1 MNIKSIAM
9 FSAFLMIGSISFG
22 QTSNLRKT
30 AKNIQQYDE
39 LRVAGTPQL
48 GKTYIEGA
56 KEAIDA
62 ASVHDKTKDLAET
75 WMYYALVYSNLATAD
90 KSQAYADK
98 AKEGIEKATALDKDG
113 KHKQNIEVAE
123 QLLGSYNFNQGVAN
137 WEKKDFK
144 SAYSSFSTAL
154 EYMPGD
160 TTLIYYSGLA
170 AIQNQD
176 YKNGIEKYKQ
186 LIDRK
191 DFSSHKIVMVD
202 LPKLYLSM
210 KDTASAIEYAAK
222 AVEAYPEDKGA
233 AVQNI
238 ELNLIV
244 GNNEQVL
251 SNIQSQIAK
260 DPQNKNLY
268 YYLGIAESANNN
280 SSNALAAYNK
290 AIELDPNYADANL
303 NAGVVLMNQVRDELN
318 ELNSSNVTA
327 TVQNAKLKE
336 LKEKLKPVEAFFTK
350 VIEVEPA
357 NTSALRGLKQY
368 YDFVENEAKSKEIAQ
383 KLEDAQK

>member
-1 MNIKSIAM
+1 MNIKNIVIC
-9 FSAFLMIGSISFG
+9 SALLAFGSTSFA
-22 QTSNLRKT
+22 QTSNLKKT
-30 AKNIQQYDE
+30 ASNVQKYDE

-48 GKTYIEGA
+48 GKTYIQTA

-62 ASVHDKTKDLAET
+62 ASVHEKTKDSGET
-75 WMYYALVYSNLATAD
+75 WMYYALVYANLASSE
-90 KSQAYADK
+90 KQQEYADK
-98 AKEGIEKATALDKDG
+98 AKEGIAKAKELDKD
-113 KHKQNIEVAE
+113 KKYAANIEVAE
-123 QLLGSYNFNQGVAN
+123 QILGSYNFNQGVAN
-137 WEKKDFK
+137 WDKKDYK
-144 SAYSSFSTAL
+144 SAYESFNTAL

-186 LIDRK
+186 LLDRK

-222 AVEAYPEDKGA
+222 AAEAYPDDKAA

-238 ELNLIV
+238 ELNLIA
-244 GNNEQVL
+244 GNNEKVIA
-251 SNIQSQIAK
+251 NIQSQIAK
-260 DPQNKNLY
+260 DSQNKNLY
-268 YYLGIAESANNN
+268 YYLGIAESSNNN
-280 SSNALAAYNK
+280 FTNALEAYKK

-303 NAGVVLMNQVRDELN
+303 NAGVVLMNKVRDELN
-318 ELNSSNVTA
+318 ELNSSNVNNA
-327 TVQNAKLKE
+327 TQAAKLKE
-336 LKEKLKPVEAFFTK
+336 LKEKLKPVEGYFSK
-350 VIEVEPA
+350 VVEIEPK

-368 YDFVENEAKSKEIAQ
+368 YDFIENEAKSKEIAQ
-383 KLEDAQK
+383 KIEAAQQ

>member
-1 MNIKSIAM
+1 MNIKNIAI
-9 FSAFLMIGSISFG
+9 FSAFLMMGSISFG

-30 AKNIQQYDE
+30 AKSIQQYDE
-39 LRVAGTPQL
+39 LRIAGTPQL
-48 GKTYIEGA
+48 GKTYIEAA

-62 ASVHDKTKDLAET
+62 AIIHDKTKDLAET
-75 WMYYALVYSNLATAD
+75 WTYYALVYGNLASAE
-90 KSQAYADK
+90 KNEEYATK
-98 AKEGIEKATALDKDG
+98 AKEGIDNAIVLDKDG
-113 KHKQNIEVAE
+113 KQKQNIEVAQ

-137 WEKKDFK
+137 WEKQDYK
-144 SAYSSFSTAL
+144 SAFSSFNTAL

-222 AVEAYPEDKGA
+222 AVEAYPDDKGA

-244 GNNEQVL
+244 GNNEQVI

-260 DPQNKNLY
+260 DPENKNLY

-280 SSNALAAYNK
+280 SNNALAAYNK

-318 ELNSSNVTA
+318 ELNSSNA
-327 TVQNAKLKE
+327 TGAAQAAKLKE

-368 YDFVENEAKSKEIAQ
+368 YDFVEDEAKSKEIAQ
-383 KLEDAQK
+383 KLAEAQK

>member
-1 MNIKSIAM
+1 MNIRSIAL
-9 FSAFLMIGSISFG
+9 FSAFLMIGSVSFG
-22 QTSNLRKT
+22 QSSNLKKT

-39 LRVAGTPQL
+39 LRVAGTAQL
-48 GKTYIEGA
+48 GKAYIEGA

-62 ASVHDKTKDLAET
+62 AAIHEKTKDLAET
-75 WMYYALVYSNLATAD
+75 WMYYALVYSNLASAE
-90 KSQAYADK
+90 KNQGYAEK
-98 AKEGIEKATALDKDG
+98 AKEGIDKAKALDKDG
-113 KHKQNIEVAE
+113 KNKQNIDVAE

-137 WEKKDFK
+137 WEKQDYKGAFN
-144 SAYSSFSTAL
+144 AFNTAL

-186 LIDRK
+186 LIDRT
-191 DFSSHKIVMVD
+191 DFSSHKIVMID
-202 LPKLYLSM
+202 LPKLYLSL

-244 GNNEQVL
+244 GNNEEVL

-260 DPQNKNLY
+260 DSGNKNLY

-280 SSNALAAYNK
+280 PSNALAAYKK

-303 NAGVVLMNQVRDELN
+303 NAGVVLMNMVRDDLN
-318 ELNSSNVTA
+318 ELNSANFSGA
-327 TVQNAKLKE
+327 TQSAKLKE
-336 LKEKLKPVEAFFTK
+336 LKDKLKPVEDFFTK
-350 VIEVEPA
+350 VTEVEPTNA
-357 NTSALRGLKQY
+357 SALRGLKQY
-368 YDFVENEAKSKEIAQ
+368 YDFVENDAKSKEVAQ
-383 KLEDAQK
+383 RLEDLQK

>member
-90 KSQAYADK
+90 KNQAYADK

-144 SAYSSFSTAL
+144 SAYNSFSTAL

-160 TTLIYYSGLA
+160 T
-170 AIQNQD
+170 
-176 YKNGIEKYKQ
+176 
-186 LIDRK
+186 
-191 DFSSHKIVMVD
+191 
-202 LPKLYLSM
+202 
-210 KDTASAIEYAAK
+210 
-222 AVEAYPEDKGA
+222 
-233 AVQNI
+233 
-238 ELNLIV
+238 
-244 GNNEQVL
+244 
-251 SNIQSQIAK
+251 
-260 DPQNKNLY
+260 
-268 YYLGIAESANNN
+268 
-280 SSNALAAYNK
+280 
-290 AIELDPNYADANL
+290 
-303 NAGVVLMNQVRDELN
+303 
-318 ELNSSNVTA
+318 
-327 TVQNAKLKE
+327 
-336 LKEKLKPVEAFFTK
+336 
-350 VIEVEPA
+350 
-357 NTSALRGLKQY
+357 
-368 YDFVENEAKSKEIAQ
+368 
-383 KLEDAQK
+383 